1 MGYFDF
7 RCMSDL
13 DPIQAVSDHL
23 NERVKLE
30 SPGQLDQSD
39 YFLKKKIKVENAF
52 SSGEDFLNMNNT
64 NLMYRGMFFMND
76 EARHFLAPALP
87 LAPAESEYFRK
98 NATNANSQQPGQQ
111 PQQQQQQQPQ
121 QPQDQMPNQSTSD
134 VAQMNSNVSAPKSE
148 FHSSNHVQQPQTVSK
163 AGGNQLTV
171 VKARPHS
178 CIECGKTFL
187 MKHHLT
193 THLRTHTGERPHSCP
208 ECGKTFALKHCLST
222 HLLLHTSD
230 RPYKCAECN
239 KSFTLK
245 HHLVCIITL
254 ILLML
259 LESGSKTK
267 RT

>member
-1 MGYFDF
+1 M
-7 RCMSDL
+7 

-23 NERVKLE
+23 SERVKLE
-30 SPGQLDQSD
+30 APDSLDQSD
-39 YFLKKKIKVENAF
+39 NLDLFLKRKIKKDCA
-52 SSGEDFLNMNNT
+52 SSDDLLNMNNS

-87 LAPAESEYFRK
+87 IAPESKYFRDGTG
-98 NATNANSQQPGQQ
+98 NT
-111 PQQQQQQQPQ
+111 QQQQPQ
-121 QPQDQMPNQSTSD
+121 QPQQQPQQQQDPMSNQSAAE
-134 VAQMNSNVSAPKSE
+134 VAHLNSNISDAN
-148 FHSSNHVQQPQTVSK
+148 HSSNHVQQPQQTITAVAK
-163 AGGNQLTV
+163 PTL
-171 VKARPHS
+171 KARPHS
-178 CIECGKTFL
+178 CGECGKTFL

-245 HHLVCIITL
+245 HHLVCISYFKYL
-254 ILLML
+254 ASNHHLQA
-259 LESGSKTK
+259 
-267 RT
+267 